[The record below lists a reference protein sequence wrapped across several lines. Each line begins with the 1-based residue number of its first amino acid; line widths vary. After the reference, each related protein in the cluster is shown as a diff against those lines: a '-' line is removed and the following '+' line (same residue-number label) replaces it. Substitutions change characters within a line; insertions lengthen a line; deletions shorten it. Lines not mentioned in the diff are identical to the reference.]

1 MEAGFFCRHK
11 RCWSSEE
18 SLPTHDQRNFHETL
32 DHSIFC
38 DDDCPYCLNHILGPP
53 PPSSQQVFAS
63 NTTTTITA
71 PLKLSLPEQSPKRT
85 SNHTKASAKDFF
97 LDFCNDGA
105 NNTSLKRSIEES
117 PYLTPPDKK
126 MALDTPSSTSLYT
139 PITPDSPISSPFPSV
154 NAPILPRTTP
164 TYLIS
169 PSSTQ
174 DLKDEET
181 DTNSPSPLHGSP
193 FSHDT
198 SCSPIVQRMPQLRL
212 PVRRRIP
219 SRISPSRII
228 SEEEEDRLISLD
240 KEPASPQRRLPPG
253 SIDASIPL
261 NFELLQQ
268 YLDIPREQQSLFCWG
283 VFFDHRTN
291 FHSSALMEHLGEEN
305 SMMGIS
311 ILPSLSKKPF
321 ALVLNKKGPDHDAV
335 DMKDRW
341 ELVMRFL
348 QTDSPKVCYDTQQAL
363 EIIFSSLN
371 TPETLTKLCD
381 VKHLLDPKIA
391 SWLLDTNLQESS
403 LDFDSLVEKHLL
415 FTPQIAKSL
424 SIIDSFTKEMI
435 LCIRLMSKLETDL
448 DQQNLA
454 SRFLNIEMKIIPV
467 LAYMG
472 VVGIRFDVE
481 KLRTYSTELRQT
493 QKRLQE
499 ESEGHLGGSINL
511 SSQKQVAEVLFN
523 KLGLVVS
530 SSKPSKSSRD
540 SGSSPATSAI
550 ILNKLKDQHPFVNL
564 LIGMLPHLFPVL
576 ILFVD
581 MRRILLFT
589 LTGVVSHR
597 PDE

>member
-1 MEAGFFCRHK
+1 
-11 RCWSSEE
+11 
-18 SLPTHDQRNFHETL
+18 
-32 DHSIFC
+32 
-38 DDDCPYCLNHILGPP
+38 
-53 PPSSQQVFAS
+53 
-63 NTTTTITA
+63 
-71 PLKLSLPEQSPKRT
+71 
-85 SNHTKASAKDFF
+85 
-97 LDFCNDGA
+97 
-105 NNTSLKRSIEES
+105 
-117 PYLTPPDKK
+117 
-126 MALDTPSSTSLYT
+126 
-139 PITPDSPISSPFPSV
+139 
-154 NAPILPRTTP
+154 
-164 TYLIS
+164 
-169 PSSTQ
+169 
-174 DLKDEET
+174 
-181 DTNSPSPLHGSP
+181 
-193 FSHDT
+193 
-198 SCSPIVQRMPQLRL
+198 
-212 PVRRRIP
+212 
-219 SRISPSRII
+219 
-228 SEEEEDRLISLD
+228 
-240 KEPASPQRRLPPG
+240 
-253 SIDASIPL
+253 
-261 NFELLQQ
+261 
-268 YLDIPREQQSLFCWG
+268 
-283 VFFDHRTN
+283 
-291 FHSSALMEHLGEEN
+291 MEHLGEEN